1 MDTHPGYCNNV
12 FTRWRLFSC
21 SVLLATMNL
30 KTREKRSRGIGT
42 ALVIINF
49 VINVFWTFFSA
60 ASRCR
65 YASRLLLILS
75 CSWFSYSQ
83 LSPKVLMWNCE
94 NVFNVLNVSSV
105 KSRSLHSFPRARHSH
120 RLWLVAV
127 VLQSKMKPKQI
138 VPISIF
144 LYIATF
150 NAGQSRSTGW
160 LEGKARLRAI
170 SCKWEMFVCILNQ
183 DFLSL
188 WKIFIYF

>member
-1 MDTHPGYCNNV
+1 
-12 FTRWRLFSC
+12 
-21 SVLLATMNL
+21 MNL

-144 LYIATF
+144 LKNSFILQHPTQGRV
-150 NAGQSRSTGW
+150 GQLVGSK
-160 LEGKARLRAI
+160 GKHDWGRYPASEKCLFA
-170 SCKWEMFVCILNQ
+170 F
-183 DFLSL
+183 
-188 WKIFIYF
+188 